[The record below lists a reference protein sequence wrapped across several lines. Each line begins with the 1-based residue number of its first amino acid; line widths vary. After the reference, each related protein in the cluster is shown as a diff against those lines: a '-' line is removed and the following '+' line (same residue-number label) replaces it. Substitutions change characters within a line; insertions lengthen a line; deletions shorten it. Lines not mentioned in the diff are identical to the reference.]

1 MSLGAG
7 YQDECTTFGI
17 VYANSAKQTY
27 SEGTKD
33 RVQTV
38 MLRLELRTLGAAGYT
53 YNAGGAISGRSE
65 PVTEAAG
72 RRRPLVLTQG
82 DPAGIG
88 PELALKAWM
97 CRADWMPSATPL
109 EHPSC

>member
-7 YQDECTTFGI
+7 YQDECTTLGI
-17 VYANSAKQTY
+17 VYANSAKQTH

-53 YNAGGAISGRSE
+53 YTASGATR
-65 PVTEAAG
+65 TE
-72 RRRPLVLTQG
+72 
-82 DPAGIG
+82 
-88 PELALKAWM
+88 
-97 CRADWMPSATPL
+97 
-109 EHPSC
+109 